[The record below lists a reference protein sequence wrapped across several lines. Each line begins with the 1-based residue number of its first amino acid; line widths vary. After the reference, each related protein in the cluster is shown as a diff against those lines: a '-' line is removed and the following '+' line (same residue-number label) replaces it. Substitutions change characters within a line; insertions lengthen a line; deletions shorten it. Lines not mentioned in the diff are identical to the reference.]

1 MFDVCE
7 RLAPVRGRS
16 FSASRI
22 AFLTDAKCY
31 PVQRE
36 HNLIH
41 CVANRPFYR
50 CGGHIELI
58 SREKGDHYYIQTQYN
73 DLFSHYN
80 FFSRKTLRKL
90 ARKSMHKY

>member
-1 MFDVCE
+1 MYVND
-7 RLAPVRGRS
+7 LLH
-16 FSASRI
+16 SRAV
-22 AFLTDAKCY
+22 AFQDLGQLSLLTQKTIRYSLC
-31 PVQRE
+31 E

-50 CGGHIELI
+50 CGGHSELI

-80 FFSRKTLRKL
+80 FFSRKTFRKL
-90 ARKSMHKY
+90 TRKSMHKY